1 MEQSLAHLRY
11 LMAVYRLSQN
21 KQDVSSVEVA
31 RRLGVSKPAVARM
44 LKLLQEKELID
55 KKPYG
60 RIFLT
65 EKGLFLARSCMALA
79 EEICR
84 CFPDGGL
91 GLTPEEVRRAAYA
104 AVAAL
109 PQERFLEKYNAR
121 FEGGPQ
127 A

>member
-1 MEQSLAHLRY
+1 MEQSSAHLRY
-11 LMAVYRLSQN
+11 LMTIYQLAQN

-31 RRLGVSKPAVARM
+31 RALEVSKPAVARM
-44 LKLLQEKELID
+44 LKLLQEKELIE

-60 RIFLT
+60 RIFLS
-65 EKGLFLARSCMALA
+65 EKGVFLARSCMAQA

-84 CFPDGGL
+84 SFPDGGL

-109 PQERFLEKYNAR
+109 PQERFYKKYAALLAD
-121 FEGGPQ
+121 GAP